1 MFKCM
6 QKLIQYLLV
15 VYFLAMGMQTYAV
28 AEEAHDAHD
37 GPSMIFT
44 LGPVLDRSLTDKK
57 TTYGSSVGLEFTAI
71 EHQLE
76 IEVGAQYLSS
86 SSPRVL
92 GGVILFK
99 KPFELSHGVELEI
112 GLGPSISRKISPS
125 GGWQSGITF
134 SPELM
139 IWPTKKIGW
148 YISPEYNRSLGK
160 DAEKSVGLSI
170 GLLFP
175 L

>member
-1 MFKCM
+1 MMRKLFK
-6 QKLIQYLLV
+6 YLLAV
-15 VYFLAMGMQTYAV
+15 FFLATGMQTYAV
-28 AEEAHDAHD
+28 AEEAHEEH
-37 GPSMIFT
+37 SMILT

-71 EHQLE
+71 ENQLE

-86 SSPRVL
+86 SSPKVL
-92 GGVILFK
+92 GAVVLFK
-99 KPFELSHGVELEI
+99 KPFELSKGVELEI
-112 GLGPSISRKISPS
+112 GLGPSISRKVSPS

-139 IWPTKKIGW
+139 IWPTKKMGW
-148 YISPEYNRSLGK
+148 YISSEYTRGLGK
-160 DAEKSVGLSI
+160 EAEKSVGLSI

-175 L
+175 I

>member
-1 MFKCM
+1 MMRKLFK
-6 QKLIQYLLV
+6 YLLAV
-15 VYFLAMGMQTYAV
+15 FFLATGMQTYAV
-28 AEEAHDAHD
+28 AEEAHEEH
-37 GPSMIFT
+37 SMILT

-86 SSPRVL
+86 ASPRVL
-92 GGVILFK
+92 GGVVLFK

-139 IWPTKKIGW
+139 LSLIHISEPT
-148 YISPEYNRSLGK
+148 RH
-160 DAEKSVGLSI
+160 
-170 GLLFP
+170 
-175 L
+175 